1 MFIVVRGL
9 FPFSEARDKDYWY
22 KLIKTGQY
30 ETYFS
35 KIDKNNTL
43 SDQFKDMIVQL
54 FAENGDE
61 RITIDQIRQHP
72 WLTGEAAKSLNSDMT
87 KLTLSNQ
94 MKKKQSVIIETQVQN
109 ED

>member
-1 MFIVVRGL
+1 M
-9 FPFSEARDKDYWY
+9 
-22 KLIKTGQY
+22 IKTGQF

-43 SDQFKDMIVQL
+43 SDQFRDLIVQL

-87 KLTLSNQ
+87 KMTLSNQ
-94 MKKKQSVIIETQVQN
+94 MKKKQSVTIETQVLN

>member
-1 MFIVVRGL
+1 M
-9 FPFSEARDKDYWY
+9 
-22 KLIKTGQY
+22 IKTGQY

-43 SDQFKDMIVQL
+43 SDQFKDLIVQL

-61 RITIDQIRQHP
+61 RITIEQIRQHP

-94 MKKKQSVIIETQVQN
+94 MKKKQSVTIETQVQN

>member
-1 MFIVVRGL
+1 M
-9 FPFSEARDKDYWY
+9 
-22 KLIKTGQY
+22 IKTGQY

-43 SDQFKDMIVQL
+43 SDQFKDLIVQL

-94 MKKKQSVIIETQVQN
+94 MKKKQSVTIETQMQN